1 LPQLDRHAAS
11 AKAATHDHRRHRL
24 RAAAFA
30 AVFAHRYGDATR
42 FIETI
47 EHSGDIANK
56 ASDDEIAAM
65 KLMLLGWTDR
75 IPQVLETVVA
85 MRTESSGLSPF
96 TAGLVSNASAFCNIA
111 LGRYVEAEQD
121 LARAREACEPIHAL
135 YVLCYSACFAAVIEL
150 ILGQISS
157 ARATLDGAMKR
168 AIADGQ
174 RYGSAGAVVA
184 TYLAKVLYE
193 ANELEACE
201 ALVNDYMPIVVETG
215 LPDHLIVL
223 HRIAARLHAYHGRV
237 DAGQAVLTQLN
248 EIGAQRGIRRLSAAA
263 WLERAYAALSRLRL
277 VLGQADQAS
286 PQFQTAVRAA
296 EATGRRRRA
305 LRLRFLRA

>member
-1 LPQLDRHAAS
+1 
-11 AKAATHDHRRHRL
+11 
-24 RAAAFA
+24 
-30 AVFAHRYGDATR
+30 
-42 FIETI
+42 
-47 EHSGDIANK
+47 
-56 ASDDEIAAM
+56 M
-65 KLMLLGWTDR
+65 
-75 IPQVLETVVA
+75 
-85 MRTESSGLSPF
+85 
-96 TAGLVSNASAFCNIA
+96 
-111 LGRYVEAEQD
+111 
-121 LARAREACEPIHAL
+121 
-135 YVLCYSACFAAVIEL
+135 CYSACFAAVIEL

-277 VLGQADQAS
+277 VLGQADQAL